1 MKLVLDF
8 DEVLFKTRE
17 MKGHFTRILERLGVD
32 PRMTELLYMKH
43 RETGIPFSLKRFLWA
58 VAIRTDIGE
67 VAEPHVYEEIMKG
80 CATFTNHELVRL
92 IKPFGR
98 ENIIILTNG
107 DKEYQ
112 MEKIKRSIGEDFA
125 SDIIVVKGS
134 KKEALHTICKNH
146 NKSQIIFVED
156 QPKFLD
162 DLDVDNVKNL
172 TTILFGMTG
181 VEDVK
186 EAIKKHSHHTK
197 KRKH

>member
-17 MKGHFTRILERLGVD
+17 MKGHFTRVLELLGVD
-32 PRMTELLYMKH
+32 SRMTELLYMKH

-58 VAIRTDIGE
+58 VSIRTDIDE
-67 VAEPHVYEEIMKG
+67 VASPETYEEIMKG
-80 CATFTNHELVRL
+80 CATFTNHELVNL
-92 IKPFGR
+92 IKPLGK

-125 SDIIVVKGS
+125 SEIIVVKGS
-134 KKEALHTICKNH
+134 KKDALHAICNH
-146 NKSQIIFVED
+146 HKKSQIIFVED

-162 DLDVDNVKNL
+162 DLEAGSLKNL
-172 TTILFGMTG
+172 TTVLFGITG
-181 VEDVK
+181 IHDVK
-186 EAIKKHSHHTK
+186 DAIKKHSQHTK
-197 KRKH
+197 KEKH